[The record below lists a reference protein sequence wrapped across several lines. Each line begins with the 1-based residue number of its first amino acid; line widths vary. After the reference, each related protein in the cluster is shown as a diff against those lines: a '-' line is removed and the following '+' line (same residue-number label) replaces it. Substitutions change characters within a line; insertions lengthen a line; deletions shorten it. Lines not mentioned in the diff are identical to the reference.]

1 MEGLRSW
8 AREHPLVVDAV
19 SAAVIYLVIFGLS
32 AADGA
37 ESALDVR
44 TPPLPGLLA
53 VVTAGLAVR
62 RKWPLWTLAVT
73 ASGVVTG
80 TVLGADLEPF
90 LVPLAVATFTVHTDR
105 WTTRRAAVAGALLA
119 VPVVAIV
126 TGTTGSAWENLGR
139 LTLIGMAAAAGE
151 AVRNRRAF
159 IAAIEERAVRAER
172 SREEEARRRV
182 AEERLHIARELHDV
196 VAHHISVI
204 NVQAAV
210 AEHLITSRPGAA
222 AEALQHV
229 RRSSRSVLDE
239 LRDLLGVLRG
249 AGEPHGPVEPAP
261 GMDLLGPLVETF
273 RTSGLELRW
282 TSSGES
288 RPLPA
293 TVDLV
298 AYRVIQEALTNVHR
312 HGNGT
317 AHLTVTYTPAEL
329 VLQVVNSRG
338 HHVAT
343 GGSGLG
349 LIGIRERAG
358 AVGGTARTGIG
369 PGDTF
374 HLHVTL
380 PLGKNS

>member
-1 MEGLRSW
+1 M
-8 AREHPLVVDAV
+8 DAV
-19 SAAVIYLVIFGLS
+19 SAAVIYVVIFGLS

-37 ESALDVR
+37 ESALDIR
-44 TPPLPGLLA
+44 IPPLPGLLA
-53 VVTAGLAVR
+53 VVTASLAVR
-62 RKWPLWTLAVT
+62 RKRPLWTLGVT
-73 ASGVVTG
+73 AFGVATA
-80 TVLGADLEPF
+80 TALGADLEPF

-105 WTTRRAAVAGALLA
+105 WTKRRASAAGVLLA
-119 VPVVAIV
+119 VSAVAIV
-126 TGTTGSAWENLGR
+126 TSSPGSAWEDLGR
-139 LTLIGMAAAAGE
+139 FTLIGMAAAAGE
-151 AVRNRRAF
+151 AVRTRRAF

-210 AEHLITSRPGAA
+210 AEHLITSQPDAA
-222 AEALQHV
+222 AEALHHV

-249 AGEPHGPVEPAP
+249 AGEPDGPAEPAP

-273 RTSGLELRW
+273 RHSGLELRW
-282 TSSGES
+282 TSAGEP

-317 AHLTVTYTPAEL
+317 AHLSVTYTPADL
-329 VLQVVNSRG
+329 VLQVVNPRG
-338 HHVAT
+338 RNASAD
-343 GGSGLG
+343 GSGLG

-358 AVGGTARTGIG
+358 AVGGTARTGPG

-374 HLHVTL
+374 HVHVTL
-380 PLGKNS
+380 PLGKNP